1 MNEKL
6 HKTELNILIGFLIL
20 KGKNKKLTCHLEM
33 PKTIFDVQSEFNQK
47 DLKKNFFLTFSSFS
61 LFV

>member
-1 MNEKL
+1 MKKVHE
-6 HKTELNILIGFLIL
+6 TELNILIGFLIL
-20 KGKNKKLTCHLEM
+20 KGKNRKLTCHLEM

-47 DLKKNFFLTFSSFS
+47 DLKKFFLTFSSFS

>member
-1 MNEKL
+1 MKKV

-20 KGKNKKLTCHLEM
+20 KGKNRKLTCHLEM

-47 DLKKNFFLTFSSFS
+47 NLKKIFF
-61 LFV
+61 